1 MIMNIKAKE
10 FLSIVK
16 NFFKNR
22 WIDVKSIFKLPDS
35 KKYFAASFI
44 MIIIFVIFT
53 FPYEELVRNKLNE
66 GAGKDYTSARISG
79 FKAGIIGKT
88 GIDTLEVFFK
98 DYSEFSL
105 RGAKFGLSLNPYRLL
120 VSRRIKSNVDIQ
132 TLKYSGK
139 ANEFQGRVT
148 GDVDITLHSK
158 AVIPENGTVSLN
170 ITQGI
175 LQIETIKIPTSMGD
189 ISLKTE
195 PVYIKLLT
203 FDVEIINRVV
213 KIRKLSIDSD
223 QIKCSFTGNL
233 TLEPFIKNSKFE
245 IQMILNPES
254 KILDQQ
260 RDIVSAFTK
269 GGPIIINIG
278 GTAGRPEFKLQ
289 TATAE

>member
-1 MIMNIKAKE
+1 MIMNNKAKE

-98 DYSEFSL
+98 DFSEFSL

-120 VSRRIKSNVDIQ
+120 VSR
-132 TLKYSGK
+132 KYSGK

-195 PVYIKLLT
+195 PVHIKLLT

-245 IQMILNPES
+245 IQMILDPES

-289 TATAE
+289 TTNAE